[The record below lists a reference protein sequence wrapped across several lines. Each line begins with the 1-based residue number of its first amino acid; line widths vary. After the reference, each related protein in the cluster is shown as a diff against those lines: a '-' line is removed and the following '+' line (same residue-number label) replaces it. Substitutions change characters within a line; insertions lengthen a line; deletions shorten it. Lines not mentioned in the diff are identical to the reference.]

1 MLIDEDEISMISQT
15 YDVVIV
21 GGGAVGSSIAYH
33 LAAEPAFDGT
43 VLVVERDPTYQKCS
57 TALSWAGIRQQFS
70 TPECIA
76 MSGYGFEFYR
86 NAPAWL
92 AVGDDALDL
101 GYVENGYLL
110 LADETKREQAKVNY
124 DLQSEYDVAVEWLET
139 DQVAERFS
147 EINVDGISAAT
158 FGYRNEGWI
167 APMSLL
173 NGLKRKARHLG
184 VHYVN
189 DEVVD
194 LLQKDTQVQGVVLK
208 EGAEVRSQWV
218 VNAAGPRASTIGEM
232 AGIELPIRPQRLVT
246 FVFDCQ
252 RAVAHY
258 PLTLDVSGVTFR
270 PEGSGYLALLAPGP
284 DENPWSFDFD
294 IDYTV
299 FNRRV
304 WPALAHRI
312 PAFESIKLKSAWA
325 GHLAIN
331 YFDHN
336 AFLGAHPTV
345 SGLLFANGFSGHGL
359 QHSPA
364 TGRALMELIV
374 FGGYRSLDLSRLG
387 LQRLLDDQPIRENMV
402 FGAL

>member
-1 MLIDEDEISMISQT
+1 MICQT

-70 TPECIA
+70 TPECIG

-86 NAPAWL
+86 NAPTWL

-110 LADETKREQAKVNY
+110 LVDEINRGQAKANF
-124 DLQSEYDVAVEWLET
+124 DLQSEYDVAVEWLDA
-139 DQVAERFS
+139 DQVTERFS
-147 EINVDGISAAT
+147 EINVDGVSAAT

-167 APMSLL
+167 DPMSLL
-173 NGLKRKARHLG
+173 NGLKRKARHLS
-184 VHYVN
+184 VHYVH

-194 LLQKDTQVQGVVLK
+194 LLRKNTQVQGVVLK
-208 EGAEVRSQWV
+208 EGGEIRSQWV
-218 VNAAGPRASTIGEM
+218 VNAAGPRASAIGAM
-232 AGIELPIRPQRLVT
+232 AGVELPVRPQRLVT

-252 RAVAHY
+252 RAVEHY

-270 PEGSGYLALLAPGP
+270 PEGASYLALLAPGP
-284 DENPWSFDFD
+284 DENPWSFDFE

-299 FNRRV
+299 FNRRI
-304 WPALAHRI
+304 WPVLAHRI
-312 PAFESIKLKSAWA
+312 PAFEAIKLKSAWA

-374 FGGYRSLDLSRLG
+374 FGGYRSLDLARLG
-387 LQRLLDDQPIRENMV
+387 LQRLLDNQPIRENMV

>member
-1 MLIDEDEISMISQT
+1 
-15 YDVVIV
+15 
-21 GGGAVGSSIAYH
+21 
-33 LAAEPAFDGT
+33 
-43 VLVVERDPTYQKCS
+43 
-57 TALSWAGIRQQFS
+57 
-70 TPECIA
+70 
-76 MSGYGFEFYR
+76 
-86 NAPAWL
+86 
-92 AVGDDALDL
+92 
-101 GYVENGYLL
+101 
-110 LADETKREQAKVNY
+110 
-124 DLQSEYDVAVEWLET
+124 
-139 DQVAERFS
+139 
-147 EINVDGISAAT
+147 
-158 FGYRNEGWI
+158 
-167 APMSLL
+167 
-173 NGLKRKARHLG
+173 
-184 VHYVN
+184 
-189 DEVVD
+189 
-194 LLQKDTQVQGVVLK
+194 
-208 EGAEVRSQWV
+208 
-218 VNAAGPRASTIGEM
+218 M

-252 RAVAHY
+252 RTVEHY

-270 PEGSGYLALLAPGP
+270 PEGTGYLALLAPGP

-312 PAFESIKLKSAWA
+312 PAFEAIKLKSAWA

-374 FGGYRSLDLSRLG
+374 FGGYRSLDLSRLA
-387 LQRLLDDQPIRENMV
+387 LQRLLDNQPIQENMV

>member
-1 MLIDEDEISMISQT
+1 MTSQT

-33 LAAEPAFDGT
+33 LAAEPTFDGT

-70 TPECIA
+70 TPECIG
-76 MSGYGFEFYR
+76 MSGYGVEFYR
-86 NAPAWL
+86 NAATWL
-92 AVGDDALDL
+92 TVEDKVPDL

-110 LADETKREQAKVNY
+110 LVDETKGEQAKANY
-124 DLQSEYDVAVEWLET
+124 DLQSEYGVAVEWLEK
-139 DQVAERFS
+139 DQIAERFS
-147 EINVDGISAAT
+147 EINVEGISAAT

-167 APMSLL
+167 DPMSLL
-173 NGLKRKARHLG
+173 NGLKHKACHLG
-184 VHYVN
+184 VHYTN

-208 EGAEVRSQWV
+208 ESGEVRSQWV
-218 VNAAGPRASTIGEM
+218 VNAAGPRASSIGAM
-232 AGIELPIRPQRLVT
+232 AGVEIPIRPQRLVT

-252 RAVAHY
+252 QAVAHY
-258 PLTLDVSGVTFR
+258 PLTLDISGVTFR
-270 PEGSGYLALLAPGP
+270 PEGTGYIALLAPGP

-299 FNRRV
+299 FNRRI
-304 WPALAHRI
+304 WPALAQRI
-312 PAFESIKLKSAWA
+312 PAFEAIKLKSAWA

-336 AFLGAHPTV
+336 AFLGAHPAL

-387 LQRLLDDQPIRENMV
+387 LQRLLDNQPIRENMV

>member
-1 MLIDEDEISMISQT
+1 M
-15 YDVVIV
+15 
-21 GGGAVGSSIAYH
+21 
-33 LAAEPAFDGT
+33 
-43 VLVVERDPTYQKCS
+43 
-57 TALSWAGIRQQFS
+57 
-70 TPECIA
+70 
-76 MSGYGFEFYR
+76 
-86 NAPAWL
+86 
-92 AVGDDALDL
+92 
-101 GYVENGYLL
+101 
-110 LADETKREQAKVNY
+110 
-124 DLQSEYDVAVEWLET
+124 AVEWLET
-139 DQVAERFS
+139 DQVADRFA

-167 APMSLL
+167 EPMSLL

-208 EGAEVRSQWV
+208 EGVEVRSQWV

-246 FVFDCQ
+246 FVFDRQ
-252 RAVAHY
+252 RAVKHY

-312 PAFESIKLKSAWA
+312 PAFEAIKLKSAWA